1 MASVWAGAQAF
12 LARRRVTL
20 GFVTAVA
27 ALALA
32 RPTWTSWGFG
42 LAVACVG
49 EAIRIWAAG
58 HIEKDREVTTSGP
71 YRWMRHPLYVG
82 SSVMALGVVI
92 ATRSP
97 VVAVLA
103 ALYMF
108 TTISAAVTTE
118 EARLRQAFGDA
129 YDSYAR
135 AQGPRVA
142 RAFSV
147 ARVVRNR
154 EYRAASGV
162 VGGFLILALRVAFN
176 L

>member
-1 MASVWAGAQAF
+1 MSSVWTGAQAF

-20 GFVTAVA
+20 GFVA
-27 ALALA
+27 ALATIVMA
-32 RPTWTSWGFG
+32 RPTWTSWSVG
-42 LAVACVG
+42 LVVACVG

-71 YRWMRHPLYVG
+71 YQWMRHPLYVG

-92 ATRSP
+92 AARSP
-97 VVAVLA
+97 VAAVLVL
-103 ALYMF
+103 LYMA
-108 TTISAAVTTE
+108 TTIAAAVTTE
-118 EARLRQAFGDA
+118 EDRLRRAFGDT

-135 AQGPRVA
+135 ARGPRVA

-154 EYRAASGV
+154 EYRAAGGV

>member
-1 MASVWAGAQAF
+1 MSSVWTGAQAF

-20 GFVTAVA
+20 GFVTALA
-27 ALALA
+27 AILLA
-32 RPTWTSWGFG
+32 RPTWTSWSVG
-42 LAVACVG
+42 LMVACAG

-92 ATRSP
+92 AVRSP
-97 VVAVLA
+97 LVAVLA
-103 ALYMF
+103 LLYMV
-108 TTISAAVTTE
+108 TTIAAAVNTE
-118 EARLRQAFGDA
+118 EDRLRRAFGET
-129 YDSYAR
+129 YDRYAR
-135 AQGPRVA
+135 AQGPRTA

-147 ARVVRNR
+147 ARVLRNR

-162 VGGFLILALRVAFN
+162 AGGFLILALRVAFN